1 MHVMLRRHTCARAH
15 AHAYA
20 CHTQEKHTHTHN
32 HRVGKCQLC
41 LLSPEVQCRMRL
53 HFYSEHCAL
62 SPSVIL
68 VMCV

>member
-1 MHVMLRRHTCARAH
+1 MHVMLRRHTCARTH

-20 CHTQEKHTHTHN
+20 CHTQEKHTHN
-32 HRVGKCQLC
+32 HRVGKCQLG